1 MQKWLAASSIVVV
14 IPELVEDKWYEYS
27 LHNQRELLHGHSCGS
42 IFNLRCS
49 ITLRHSL
56 QRSLPLLFLVFEC
69 LHWIMKGSPLPGL
82 DPKKCLKS
90 A

>member
-14 IPELVEDKWYEYS
+14 IPELVEDKRYEYS
-27 LHNQRELLHGHSCGS
+27 LPQSARATPWQFLRLHIQFALLDY
-42 IFNLRCS
+42 FAP
-49 ITLRHSL
+49 
-56 QRSLPLLFLVFEC
+56 LPPKVSSAPFLVVEC